1 MLGKAGINFNEPT
14 RVTELLLVLL
24 RAFELFEG
32 DKKLNAG
39 ALFPGFWLLSL
50 TM

>member
-24 RAFELFEG
+24 GHLNYLKEIKNLHAGGLFQV
-32 DKKLNAG
+32 
-39 ALFPGFWLLSL
+39 FGFISL